1 MLSFWHICISEVYSA
16 MAYPG
21 VSSARAP
28 MSKIELRIECR
39 KLLNK
44 DITSKSDPCA
54 VLFMHQ
60 RGQWAEV

>member
-1 MLSFWHICISEVYSA
+1 

-21 VSSARAP
+21 GNTAGAP
-28 MSKIELRIECR
+28 MSKVELRIECR

-54 VLFMHQ
+54 VLYIFQ
-60 RGQWAEV
+60 GGNYTEVSNLGF

>member
-1 MLSFWHICISEVYSA
+1 

-21 VSSARAP
+21 GTSAGAP
-28 MSKIELRIECR
+28 MSKVELRIECR

-54 VLFMHQ
+54 VLSISH
-60 RGQWAEV
+60 GGKWTEVRSLITWKL